1 MNICIFYYDGFAE
14 FEVAVAALILRKE
27 NIFSAAL
34 ESREYVCEEM
44 QRLIPDK
51 RIDELN
57 PDEIDLFIIPGGNP
71 VPLYENK
78 KLREFIHELNRKG
91 KRIAGICGGAELL
104 AAYGILDHKK
114 CTGDSEGFKV
124 NEENQ
129 KYFQNAI
136 ILNESVVEDGNVIT
150 SMGKAFID
158 FAVKLGAIS
167 GVIKP
172 EEVQTETKWLKNL

>member
-1 MNICIFYYDGFAE
+1 MNVCIFYYDGFAE
-14 FEVAVAALILRKE
+14 FEIAVAALILRNE

-44 QRLIPDK
+44 QRMVPDK

-71 VPLYENK
+71 VSLYENE
-78 KLREFIHELNRKG
+78 KLKAFIQELNQRG
-91 KRIAGICGGAELL
+91 KEIAGICGGAELL
-104 AAYGILDHKK
+104 AAYGILDHKR
-114 CTGDSEGFKV
+114 CTGDGEGFKV
-124 NEENQ
+124 TEENK
-129 KYFQNAI
+129 KYYKNAI
-136 ILNESVVEDGNVIT
+136 ILNEGVVEDGNIIT

-158 FAVKLGAIS
+158 FAVCLGVRQ

-172 EEVQTETKWLKNL
+172 EEASVETKWLKNL